1 MRTVRTKVYKF
12 EELNETAQQA
22 AIEKERSNVFTDFVY
37 DEAHKTVKA
46 FNSIFDLREGNR
58 SWLDPDFRDID
69 EDVQNLKGFRLQK
82 YIWNNYGSD
91 IFKPKYLKHG
101 NLVDKRKPYHP
112 MQQQREITTNCPNK
126 GKISISYYSNILK
139 DNCCVL
145 TGVCYDMD
153 ILDPIYKFLEKRDFS
168 NCTINFYR
176 LINDCFE
183 ALERSI
189 ESEIDYLNSDEAIKE
204 TLISNDYEFTKN
216 GHIFNA

>member
-12 EELNETAQQA
+12 EELNEAAQQA

-82 YIWNNYGSD
+82 YIWNNYGND
-91 IFKPKYLKHG
+91 LFKPKYLKHG

-112 MQQQREITTNCPNK
+112 MQQQREITNNCPNK
-126 GKISISYYSNILK
+126 GKISISYYSNIQK

-168 NCTINFYR
+168 NCTTTFYH

-183 ALERSI
+183 SLEKSI

-204 TLISNDYEFTKN
+204 TLIANEYEFTKN